1 MWVQQNPNPLGQHVG
16 DCVVRA
22 LSIVLDQSWV
32 KTYLEVCIQGL
43 LLANMP
49 SCNNVW
55 GAYLRSK
62 GFKRAAIPDTCPD
75 CYSVRDFCKDNPSG
89 VFVLGTGNSDP
100 EYVWA
105 EMTYRSGLLLADIR
119 TTWSEIL
126 KKRINAI

>member
-1 MWVQQNPNPLGQHVG
+1 MWIQQNPNPLGQHVG
-16 DCVVRA
+16 DCVIRA

-62 GFKRAAIPDTCPD
+62 GFKRAVIPDTCPD
-75 CYSVRDFCKDNPSG
+75 CYSIRDFCKDNPSG
-89 VFVLGTGNSDP
+89 IFVLGTGNHAVAVVDGNYIDDWDSGDEVP
-100 EYVWA
+100 IFVW
-105 EMTYRSGLLLADIR
+105 R
-119 TTWSEIL
+119 
-126 KKRINAI
+126 KNNASV

>member
-1 MWVQQNPNPLGQHVG
+1 MWIQKNPNPLGQHVG
-16 DCVVRA
+16 DCVIRA

-62 GFKRAAIPDTCPD
+62 GFKRAVIPDTCPD

-89 VFVLGTGNSDP
+89 IFVLGTGNHAVAVVDGNYIDDWDSGDEVP
-100 EYVWA
+100 IFVW
-105 EMTYRSGLLLADIR
+105 R
-119 TTWSEIL
+119 
-126 KKRINAI
+126 KNNASV